1 MTAAEYS
8 HENSRGAARA
18 SDPLA
23 VKGQFARSTRLC
35 VKALRLYG
43 EVGVNGLARIDASG
57 GYRFPRTGRLR
68 EAERARRLRALD
80 LPPAEARQRP
90 AGFRVDR

>member
-1 MTAAEYS
+1 MRT
-8 HENSRGAARA
+8 HGAQQGPVTRLR
-18 SDPLA
+18 S
-23 VKGQFARSTRLC
+23 KGSSPAPPCLC

-43 EVGVNGLARIDASG
+43 EVGVNGLARINASG
-57 GYRFPRTGRLR
+57 DYRFPRTGRLR